1 MTRRLRS
8 VSLKI
13 NEIRKSV
20 RSAVCAIPNENDMAQ
35 YFHLY
40 NRFKQK
46 PAGYV
51 KDF

>member
-1 MTRRLRS
+1 MTRS
-8 VSLKI
+8 VTLKI

-20 RSAVCAIPNENDMAQ
+20 RKICCVCLFTNENDMAQ

-46 PAGYV
+46 RAGYV
-51 KDF
+51 TDF

>member
-1 MTRRLRS
+1 MTRS

-13 NEIRKSV
+13 NDKEKCKIRG
-20 RSAVCAIPNENDMAQ
+20 VCAIPNENDMAQ

-40 NRFKQK
+40 NKFKQK